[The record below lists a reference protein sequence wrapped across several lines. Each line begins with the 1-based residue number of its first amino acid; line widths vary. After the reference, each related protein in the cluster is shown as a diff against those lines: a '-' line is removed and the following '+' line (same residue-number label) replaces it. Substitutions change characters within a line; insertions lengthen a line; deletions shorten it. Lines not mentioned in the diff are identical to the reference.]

1 MYLLPPHVLS
11 VVSIFVMYIVFY
23 KPCRQAIVKQ
33 SNLPCSPR
41 VPHLPRTLSFYRVML
56 VALGQKPKT
65 TKKKIFLMSDPN
77 ANPSLY
83 HVSSFQQ
90 IT

>member
-23 KPCRQAIVKQ
+23 KPWRQAIAKK

-56 VALGQKPKT
+56 VVLGQKTT